1 METDKYSFSNA
12 SYLALSGGVGG
23 AKLALGLSHLLDEKL
38 AIVANT
44 GDDFNHFGLK
54 ICPDLDTLMYT
65 LADLDDKERG
75 WGLENETWNFLE
87 GMKKL
92 GQESWFQLGDR
103 DLATHITRTDLLD
116 KGMNLSEVTA
126 ELSKQMGI
134 KSLIFPMSEQGVA
147 TKVCLKKG
155 EWIPF
160 QDYFVK
166 QQCKPEVEAFR
177 FDGISESEPS
187 PALSACLDN
196 ASLKGIF
203 ICPSNP
209 FVSID
214 PILSIPGLI
223 KRLKG
228 HPAPVIAVSPV
239 VGGQAIK
246 GPTAKIMK
254 ELNIPQSAFSVAKHY
269 GRFLDGYIIDNEDAH
284 LKDECLKLGVKVHVT
299 NTVMKTL
306 ADKINLASECLT
318 FSEELIRAGK

>member
-1 METDKYSFSNA
+1 METNRYSFSNA
-12 SYLALSGGVGG
+12 SYLAISGGVGG
-23 AKLALGLSHLLDEKL
+23 AKLALGLSQLLDEKL
-38 AIVANT
+38 SIVANT

-54 ICPDLDTLMYT
+54 VCPDLDTLMYT
-65 LADLDDKERG
+65 LANINDKKRG

-87 GMKKL
+87 AMKAL

-103 DLATHITRTDLLD
+103 DLATHITRTNLLD
-116 KGMNLSEVTA
+116 RGMSLSEVTTK
-126 ELSKQMGI
+126 LGKQLEI
-134 KSLIFPMSEQGVA
+134 KSLIFPMSDQDVT

-177 FDGISESEPS
+177 FDGISQSKPS
-187 PALSACLDN
+187 PALEACLDDP
-196 ASLKGIF
+196 SLKGIF

-223 KRLKG
+223 KRLKE
-228 HPAPVIAVSPV
+228 HSAPVIAVSPII
-239 VGGQAIK
+239 GGQAIK

-254 ELNIPQSAFSVAKHY
+254 EFNIPQSALSVAKHY
-269 GRFLDGYIIDNEDAH
+269 GSLLDGYIIDNEDAH
-284 LKDECLKLGVKVHVT
+284 LKDQCLSLGVKVHAT
-299 NTVMKTL
+299 NTMMKTL
-306 ADKINLASECLT
+306 ADKISLASECLT
-318 FSEELIRAGK
+318 FSKEVIGASK